1 MYKLI
6 RHERNDYMSSLFERQ
21 DSLNSPIE
29 TFIFD
34 TEKRDF
40 PVKQHWHYF
49 AVFIYILK
57 GRAEVTCDGRAYTVS
72 EGELII
78 FYPSSVHS
86 IYSVDGSPVLFAG
99 IKFDSA
105 KFQNIS
111 SYVPSVTAILRYA
124 RTKDMQIHFNAEQA
138 GTLHSREIFSDCIRE
153 TEQCLY
159 GRDIMLRS
167 QIYRL
172 ILGIVRQWISLGL
185 DINSCPMSSTEIYGI
200 ENIAE
205 YIDRRL
211 EENIR
216 VADIAEKCHMSYSGF
231 TAKFREQYGMNCK
244 EYIERMRI
252 FKAEEYLLF
261 TDHSLMYISQQ
272 TGFSDCS
279 HFIRCFK
286 KHIGLTPKQFRLSKK
301 HSC

>member
-1 MYKLI
+1 
-6 RHERNDYMSSLFERQ
+6 MSNLFEKQ
-21 DSLNSPIE
+21 DSLKSPIE

-49 AVFIYILK
+49 AEFIYVLK
-57 GRAEVTCDGRAYTVS
+57 GRAEITCDGRTYIVS

-86 IYSVDGSPVLFAG
+86 IYPVDSLPILFAG
-99 IKFDSA
+99 IKFNSA
-105 KFQNIS
+105 KFQNTS
-111 SYVPSVTAILRYA
+111 SYVPSMTAIFRYA
-124 RTKDMQIHFNAEQA
+124 RTKDMQIHFNARQA
-138 GTLHSREIFSDCIRE
+138 GTLHIHEIFSSCLRE
-153 TEQCLY
+153 TRQCLY
-159 GRDIMLRS
+159 GRDIMLRTN
-167 QIYRL
+167 IYRL
-172 ILGIVRQWISLGL
+172 FLGILRQWISLGL
-185 DINSCPMSSTEIYGI
+185 DINSCPISPAEIYGI

-205 YIDRRL
+205 YIDSRL

-216 VADIAEKCHMSYSGF
+216 VADIAKKCHMSYSGF
-231 TAKFREQYGMNCK
+231 AAKFREQYGMSCK
-244 EYIERMRI
+244 EYIGLMRI
-252 FKAEEYLLF
+252 FKAQEYLLF
-261 TDHSLMYISQQ
+261 TNHNLTFISLQ

-301 HSC
+301 HPH

>member
-1 MYKLI
+1 
-6 RHERNDYMSSLFERQ
+6 MSSLFERQ

-49 AVFIYILK
+49 AEFIYILK

-86 IYSVDGSPVLFAG
+86 IFSADGSPVLFAG

-153 TEQCLY
+153 TEQCL
-159 GRDIMLRS
+159 IKS
-167 QIYRL
+167 
-172 ILGIVRQWISLGL
+172 V
-185 DINSCPMSSTEIYGI
+185 
-200 ENIAE
+200 
-205 YIDRRL
+205 
-211 EENIR
+211 
-216 VADIAEKCHMSYSGF
+216 
-231 TAKFREQYGMNCK
+231 
-244 EYIERMRI
+244 
-252 FKAEEYLLF
+252 
-261 TDHSLMYISQQ
+261 
-272 TGFSDCS
+272 
-279 HFIRCFK
+279 
-286 KHIGLTPKQFRLSKK
+286 LSM
-301 HSC
+301 

>member
-1 MYKLI
+1 MYKFI
-6 RHERNDYMSSLFERQ
+6 RHERNDCMNSLFEKQ

-29 TFIFD
+29 TFLFD

-49 AVFIYILK
+49 AEFIYILK
-57 GRAEVTCDGRAYTVS
+57 GRAEITCDGRAYIVS

-86 IYSVDGSPVLFAG
+86 IDSADSSPVLFAG

-105 KFQNIS
+105 KFQNTS
-111 SYVPSVTAILRYA
+111 SYAPSVTAILRYA
-124 RTKDMQIHFNAEQA
+124 HTKDMQIHFNVRAAEA
-138 GTLHSREIFSDCIRE
+138 LHCREIFSDCVRE
-153 TEQCLY
+153 AEQCLY
-159 GRDIMLRS
+159 GRDIVLRA

-172 ILGIVRQWISLGL
+172 IFGIVRQWISAGL
-185 DINSCPMSSTEIYGI
+185 DINSCPISSTEIYGI
-200 ENIAE
+200 EDIAE

-211 EENIR
+211 EETIR
-216 VADIAEKCHMSYSGF
+216 VAGIAEKCHMSYSGF
-231 TAKFREQYGMNCK
+231 AAKFREQYGMSCK

-261 TDHSLMYISQQ
+261 TDQNLTFISRQ

-286 KHIGLTPKQFRLSKK
+286 KHTGLTPKQFRRNKK
-301 HSC
+301 QPR

>member
-1 MYKLI
+1 
-6 RHERNDYMSSLFERQ
+6 MSSLFEKQ

-34 TEKRDF
+34 TEKMNF
-40 PVKQHWHYF
+40 PVRQHWHYF
-49 AVFIYILK
+49 TEFIYLLK
-57 GRAEVTCDGRAYTVS
+57 GRAVITCDGRSYIVS

-86 IYSVDGSPVLFAG
+86 IDSADNSPVLFAG
-99 IKFDSA
+99 IKFDPA
-105 KFQNIS
+105 KFQNTS

-124 RTKDMQIHFNAEQA
+124 RTKDMQIHFNARQA
-138 GTLHSREIFSDCIRE
+138 EMLHSREIFSDCVRE
-153 TEQCLY
+153 TGQCLY
-159 GRDIMLRS
+159 GRDIMLRA

-185 DINSCPMSSTEIYGI
+185 DINSCPISPTEIYGI
-200 ENIAE
+200 EDIAE

-231 TAKFREQYGMNCK
+231 AAKFREQYNMSCK

-261 TDHSLMYISQQ
+261 TDHNLTFISLQ
-272 TGFSDCS
+272 TGFADCS

-286 KHIGLTPKQFRLSKK
+286 KHTGLTPKQFRLSKK
-301 HSC
+301 QLQSHF

>member
-1 MYKLI
+1 
-6 RHERNDYMSSLFERQ
+6 MSSLFEKQ

-34 TEKRDF
+34 THKREF

-49 AVFIYILK
+49 AEMLYIIEGK
-57 GRAEVTCDGRAYTVS
+57 ASVNCDGRNYIVS

-78 FYPSSVHS
+78 FYPSAVHS
-86 IYSVDGSPVLFAG
+86 IFSADDKRVVFAG
-99 IKFDSA
+99 IKFDPV
-105 KFQNIS
+105 KFPNTS
-111 SYVPSVTAILRYA
+111 SYAPSVTSIFKYA
-124 RTKDMQIHFNAEQA
+124 RSKDVQIHFSADQA
-138 GTLHSREIFSDCIRE
+138 DTIHCREIFTDCVRE
-153 TEQCLY
+153 TKQYFY
-159 GRDIMLRS
+159 GRDIMLRA

-172 ILGIVRQWISLGL
+172 IFGIVRRWIDSGL
-185 DINSCPMSSTEIYGI
+185 DINSCPVSSADIYGI

-205 YIDRRL
+205 YIDGRL

-216 VADIAEKCHMSYSGF
+216 VSDIAEKCHMSYSGF
-231 TAKFREQYGMNCK
+231 AAKFREQYGMSCK

-261 TDHSLMYISQQ
+261 TDHDLTFISQR

-279 HFIRCFK
+279 HFIRSFRK
-286 KHIGLTPKQFRLSKK
+286 YRGLTPKQFRLKRK
-301 HSC
+301 QGR

>member
-1 MYKLI
+1 
-6 RHERNDYMSSLFERQ
+6 MSSLFERQ

-49 AVFIYILK
+49 AEFIYILK

-138 GTLHSREIFSDCIRE
+138 GTLHSREIFFVCFRE